1 MISIRT
7 SFAAA
12 LMCGAMALPAAAAG
26 VDTGANAQAN
36 GGNVAA
42 DTQSQSGRTAM
53 NSGANAQANDG
64 NAAADEQSPSSQT
77 AMNQPGQ
84 SSQAGMQASGEQS
97 GALAMNESAIRD
109 VGGDTSQ
116 KYSARTRSSDNQKEA
131 DITARLNQ
139 KQAQMASRS
148 TQGEAR

>member
-131 DITARLNQ
+131 DITAQLNQ
-139 KQAQMASRS
+139 KQAQLASRS
-148 TQGEAR
+148 SQGEAR